1 MKEITRITVV
11 QFTDIRKVDDS
22 DLAAVLTE
30 KNTLAD
36 TVKNELKSI
45 LDVDDALLLDAKDF
59 VRDITEEEGAND
71 GKMEN
76 AE

>member
-22 DLAAVLTE
+22 ELAAALAE
-30 KNTLAD
+30 KDTLAD
-36 TVKNELKSI
+36 TVKNDLRAV

-59 VRDITEEEGAND
+59 VRDITEEEGTEN
-71 GKMEN
+71 GNMEN

>member
-11 QFTDIRKVDDS
+11 QFTDVRKVDDS
-22 DLAAVLTE
+22 ELAAVLAE
-30 KNTLAD
+30 KNTLYD
-36 TVKNELKSI
+36 TVKNDLRAV

-59 VRDITEEEGAND
+59 VRDITEEEGTEN
-71 GKMEN
+71 GNMEN